1 LAALLGILAAP
12 LTSTIGAALGH
23 AASAATAPFASFLH
37 SAHDE
42 VSSPASAEPR
52 DDEPSLDAQ
61 VAKRLQSLLAALNVA
76 PGERITFHFDKQTDE
91 IKVSSAEPAA
101 SQLQTAIEDDK
112 QLAGD
117 LRKLAKQHDFFP
129 DSPLVDP
136 ELEIEPSDNGST
148 AALRWL

>member
-12 LTSTIGAALGH
+12 LTSAVGAALGH

-42 VSSPASAEPR
+42 VSGPAPVELR

-76 PGERITFHFDKQTDE
+76 PGERMTLHFDKQTDE
-91 IKVSSAEPAA
+91 IKVSGAEPAA

-112 QLAGD
+112 QFAGD

-129 DSPLVDP
+129 DSPLVDL
-136 ELEIEPSDNGST
+136 ELEIEPRDNSSF
-148 AALRWL
+148 ASMRWL